1 MTVPA
6 KPRSEPPAR
15 LPRRLGTLAV
25 ALAGVLGLGC
35 LLLAMSFPLVFRV
48 GRVEGQA
55 MSPTLRDQ
63 DRLLISKLSYYSNQ
77 PQRGDIV
84 MMHYPRDPKRLFVK
98 RVIAGPGDT
107 VHIRS
112 GQTFVN
118 GQPEAAP
125 YVVPEARSADTWGPA
140 VVPEGSYFVMGDRR
154 NNSSD
159 SRHWGYVPAGYVV
172 GRVTLRWWPMA
183 DARRF

>member
-1 MTVPA
+1 M
-6 KPRSEPPAR
+6 RSESMMR
-15 LPRRLGTLAV
+15 GSRGRHFRRNLFLV
-25 ALAGVLGLGC
+25 LVLAGACEFDDCTGPEDL
-35 LLLAMSFPLVFRV
+35 FDI
-48 GRVEGQA
+48 EG
-55 MSPTLRDQ
+55 
-63 DRLLISKLSYYSNQ
+63 
-77 PQRGDIV
+77 IV
-84 MMHYPRDPKRLFVK
+84 V
-98 RVIAGPGDT
+98 
-107 VHIRS
+107 
-112 GQTFVN
+112 VN